1 MKSERCQRTRGLRL
15 ESGRK
20 MGDEASEGWA
30 HQPPSFIATC
40 SWEIQE
46 QVYTRGLQALL
57 QQWTPQPFC
66 QEMTSVEILAGHS
79 HSAKWECPSLPKQW
93 RTNIIFLTT
102 EQVKEHK
109 TEPTFPWSIDF
120 WFFNN
125 GFQSTG
131 CQSLHFN
138 PVQLCCRALSE
149 SPVLEKA
156 SETHYSFM

>member
-1 MKSERCQRTRGLRL
+1 MKSERCQRTRAWDSNLEERWEMRQAKDELTNPRL
-15 ESGRK
+15 LSQRVL
-20 MGDEASEGWA
+20 
-30 HQPPSFIATC
+30 
-40 SWEIQE
+40 WEIQE
-46 QVYTRGLQALL
+46 QVYTRGSQALL

-79 HSAKWECPSLPKQW
+79 HSEKWECPSLPKQW

-109 TEPTFPWSIDF
+109 IEPTFPWSIDF